1 MTKITL
7 KKGKN
12 ITKTNIKKLLKDENT
27 KIICNASFTDDYWND
42 AEENFHREEEVSCEW
57 FEKIGLS
64 CMTHIFQPRF
74 SKTGYDKKSFQV
86 KLGCSDMYT
95 ITNENIEWV

>member
-12 ITKTNIKKLLKDENT
+12 ITKTNIKKLLKD
-27 KIICNASFTDDYWND
+27 
-42 AEENFHREEEVSCEW
+42 
-57 FEKIGLS
+57 EKIGLS